1 MGGRLMSWSVGKRD
15 LTPMQ
20 QLVLTAMCRIADD
33 THGRFWK
40 NVHAFLAEDVPS
52 VASHGALR
60 LHYAA
65 LGQLGYIGRIRK
77 GRGRGSRRSSQT
89 EYQMLAAGV
98 LSMRALTE
106 FEEIER
112 RRPRRRSP
120 LQSRM
125 TVLNLE
131 HSAAPQ
137 DVSSSIQDVSSDSRP
152 DIQDVS
158 SDSRPDIQD
167 VSSDSRP
174 DIQDVISDSRP
185 DVDTLLGNTKK
196 ERNAQTTNPQ
206 TATSKRRSGGSSPE
220 SSSLFSSE
228 LLASLEAHGVF
239 GFTVPS
245 LAFVDDHLSEFV
257 RIRGA
262 PPSQNDVD
270 YLAER
275 ARDFVARGID
285 DSFRVQEYMKT
296 VITQSLKTGTTRIT
310 LGPPKAAAAATAERM
325 ESPPDITGPL
335 DALGYEMVDGKIRQ
349 KAG

>member
-15 LTPMQ
+15 LTPTQ

-40 NVHAFLAEDVPS
+40 NVHAFLAEDAPS
-52 VASHGALR
+52 VASLSALR
-60 LHYAA
+60 NHYAA

-77 GRGRGSRRSSQT
+77 GRGRGPKRSRHT
-89 EYQMLAAGV
+89 EYQILAADA
-98 LSMRALTE
+98 LSQRALAE

-112 RRPRRRSP
+112 GRPRRRSP
-120 LQSRM
+120 LQPRM
-125 TVLNLE
+125 PVLNLE
-131 HSAAPQ
+131 KSALPQ
-137 DVSSSIQDVSSDSRP
+137 DVSSGSHPNTQDVSSDCRP
-152 DIQDVS
+152 NTQDVS
-158 SDSRPDIQD
+158 SDCRPNTQD
-167 VSSDSRP
+167 VSSDCRP
-174 DIQDVISDSRP
+174 GADILLRNTKETQNTN
-185 DVDTLLGNTKK
+185 DVDSKST
-196 ERNAQTTNPQ
+196 
-206 TATSKRRSGGSSPE
+206 TSKSRSGSRSPE

-239 GFTVPS
+239 GFTVPG
-245 LAFVDDHLSEFV
+245 LAFADDHLSEFV

-285 DSFRVQEYMKT
+285 DSFRIQEYMKT

-310 LGPPKAAAAATAERM
+310 LGPPKGAAAVTDSPM
-325 ESPPDITGPL
+325 ESPPDITGAL
-335 DALGYEMVDGKIRQ
+335 DALGYEMVEGKIRQ